1 MDEYKDD
8 FIEEAKDLIE
18 GLEQKLIRLET
29 EPENEELIAS
39 FFRVMHTLKG
49 SSGMFGFNQIEKLAH
64 LYETLL
70 DQIRNHEQKMNPYL
84 LSLSFKTID
93 FIRMRLT
100 QPDSNAIEMF
110 NELKKQLQESVGNE
124 TSVEQEE
131 VEVKVKKESQTIGL
145 NSCTISFFPE
155 GDICQ
160 RGINPLNILEEVRD
174 LAEKYTVKVDTHLIP
189 NLDELNHTTCFF
201 SWELNIEISQPISK
215 IEDIF
220 IFVFDEFS
228 IDKIIEKQEPEL
240 ELQEEVAIAE
250 TEAPNL
256 EDQMKALSEH
266 QTKMIKVSATKLD
279 DLINLVS
286 ELITEKAK
294 LQLIA
299 KKYKIRELNHVSEKI
314 DRLSVQFRDNA
325 LHVRLIPIGE
335 ITQKFR
341 RLVRDLSLEMEKKID
356 FIVDGEQ
363 TELDKAMIDSVSG
376 PLMHILRNSIDHGI
390 EKTDERIRNNKPE
403 EGVIKLTAFYY
414 GSNVMIQIQD
424 DGRGINLEAV
434 KAKAVS
440 KGVIAANEKLSEK
453 EMYDLL
459 FMPGFSMSEKISE
472 ISGRGVGMDILKR
485 NIYKLQGEIDID
497 SELGLGTIVTIKL
510 PITLSIVD
518 TLHIRVGELNLL
530 LPMSIVASCNEI
542 EYDKIKNNT
551 NKQVE
556 IEEKLISYIDL
567 RDEFEQTR
575 DTKKEDQVVVVNY
588 GEQKVGLVL
597 DEIVGE
603 NQAVLKPLGS
613 LYSFQ
618 EVFSGASILGDG
630 QLALILEVKKL
641 IQKIFN
647 K

>member
-1 MDEYKDD
+1 MV
-8 FIEEAKDLIE
+8 LI
-18 GLEQKLIRLET
+18 L
-29 EPENEELIAS
+29 P

-49 SSGMFGFNQIEKLAH
+49 SSGMFGFSQIEKLAH

-70 DQIRNHEQKMNPYL
+70 DQIRSHEQKINPYL

-93 FIRMRLT
+93 FIRIRLT
-100 QPDSNAIEMF
+100 QPDSDST
-110 NELKKQLQESVGNE
+110 ELFEELEKQLKESVGDELNE
-124 TSVEQEE
+124 EQEKIE
-131 VEVKVKKESQTIGL
+131 VKKENVTTGS
-145 NSCTISFFPE
+145 NSCVIRFFPE
-155 GDICQ
+155 ADICQ
-160 RGINPLNILEEVRD
+160 RGINPLKILIEIHE
-174 LAEKYTVKVDTHLIP
+174 LAEKYTVKADTHLIP
-189 NLDELNHTTCFF
+189 NLDELNHTTCYS
-201 SWELNIEISQPISK
+201 SWELKVETNQAINT
-215 IEDIF
+215 IEDVF

-228 IDKIIEKQEPEL
+228 IDQIKEKQEPEL
-240 ELQEEVAIAE
+240 ETQEKEAIAE
-250 TEAPNL
+250 TETPNL
-256 EDQMKALSEH
+256 EDQMKHLSEH
-266 QTKMIKVSATKLD
+266 QTSMIKVSASKLD

-341 RLVRDLSLEMEKKID
+341 RLVRDLSLEMEKKIN

-376 PLMHILRNSIDHGI
+376 PLMHVLRNSIDHGI

-414 GSNVMIQIQD
+414 GSNVVIQIQD
-424 DGRGINLEAV
+424 DGRGIDLEAV
-434 KAKAVS
+434 KEKAVA
-440 KGVIAANEKLSEK
+440 KGIIAANEKLSEK
-453 EMYDLL
+453 ETYDLL
-459 FMPGFSMSEKISE
+459 FMPGFSTSEKISE

-518 TLHIRVGELNLL
+518 TLHVRVGTLNLL

-542 EYDKIKNNT
+542 EFDVIKNNIS
-551 NKQVE
+551 KQVE

-567 RDEFEQTR
+567 RDEFDQKR
-575 DTKKEDQVVVVNY
+575 DTKKVDQVVVVNY
-588 GEQKVGLVL
+588 GEQNVGLVI
-597 DEIVGE
+597 DEIIGE

-613 LYSFQ
+613 LYSIQ
-618 EVFSGASILGDG
+618 EMFSGASILGDG

-641 IQKIFN
+641 IQKFFN